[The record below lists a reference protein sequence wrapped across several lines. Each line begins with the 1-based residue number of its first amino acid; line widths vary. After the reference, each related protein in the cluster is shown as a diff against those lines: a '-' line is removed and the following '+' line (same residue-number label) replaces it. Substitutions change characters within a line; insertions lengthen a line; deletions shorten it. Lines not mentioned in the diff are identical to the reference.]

1 MIKKAVFALL
11 FALTLTAVAPPASAE
26 IDMPVCYP
34 CDDTK

>member
-1 MIKKAVFALL
+1 MIKKTFAAVLL
-11 FALTLTAVAPPASAE
+11 AMALTAAAPVASAD

>member
-1 MIKKAVFALL
+1 MIKRTFAAILL
-11 FALTLTAVAPPASAE
+11 ALALTAAAPVASAD

>member
-1 MIKKAVFALL
+1 MMKKCLGALL
-11 FALTLTAVAPPASAE
+11 LALAFTAATPIASAE

>member
-1 MIKKAVFALL
+1 MIKKTFAAVLLAL
-11 FALTLTAVAPPASAE
+11 ALTAAAPVASAD